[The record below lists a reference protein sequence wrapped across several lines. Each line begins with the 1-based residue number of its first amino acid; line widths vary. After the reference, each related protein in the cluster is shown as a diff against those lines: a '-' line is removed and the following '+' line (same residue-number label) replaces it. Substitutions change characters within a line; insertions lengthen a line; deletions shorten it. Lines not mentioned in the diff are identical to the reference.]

1 MEKPKLLIGDPAED
15 FRNTLAQTLQ
25 GAYRVRTAGDGWQLM
40 QLLHSFLP
48 DVLIL
53 DLIMPG
59 LDGITLLQKAAE
71 QGICPKVLATTR
83 YLSDYTLDA
92 IEHLGVGYVM
102 LKPCDISAVAA
113 RVMDLYHRLPEPV
126 LSAPDSRVTIS
137 NTLLRLGISTKLR
150 GYGYLREA
158 VLLMSKHPDQSITK
172 ELYPSVASMCNV
184 TSVQIER
191 SIRSAIATAWEHSD
205 QRIWQ
210 LYFSC
215 DDRGLIPRPSNA
227 AFISRLADSLLL
239 ESEFSPPE

>member
-25 GAYRVRTAGDGWQLM
+25 SAYRVRTAGDGWQLL
-40 QLLHSFLP
+40 QLIHSFLP
-48 DVLIL
+48 DILIL

-59 LDGITLLQKAAE
+59 LDGITLLQRAAE
-71 QGICPKVLATTR
+71 QGILPKVLATTR
-83 YLSDYTLDA
+83 YLSDYTLEA
-92 IEHLGVGYVM
+92 IEQLGVGYVM
-102 LKPCDISAVAA
+102 LKPCDVSAVAA
-113 RVMDLYHRLPEPV
+113 RVSDLSHRLPTPA
-126 LSAPDSRVTIS
+126 LSVPDSRVLIS

-172 ELYPSVASMCNV
+172 ELYPTVASVCNV

-191 SIRSAIATAWEHSD
+191 SIRSAISTAWEHSD
-205 QRIWQ
+205 PRIWQ

-215 DDRGLIPRPSNA
+215 DDSGLIPRPSNA
-227 AFISRLADSLLL
+227 SFISRLADSLLL
-239 ESEFSPPE
+239 ETDPPLGE

>member
-25 GAYRVRTAGDGWQLM
+25 SAYRVRTAGDGWQLL
-40 QLLHSFLP
+40 QLIHSFLP
-48 DVLIL
+48 DILIL

-59 LDGITLLQKAAE
+59 LDGITLLQRAAE
-71 QGICPKVLATTR
+71 QGILPKVLATTR
-83 YLSDYTLDA
+83 YLSDYTLEA
-92 IEHLGVGYVM
+92 IEQLGVGYVM
-102 LKPCDISAVAA
+102 LKPCDVSAVAA
-113 RVMDLYHRLPEPV
+113 RVTDLSHRLPTPA
-126 LSAPDSRVTIS
+126 LSVPDSRVLIS

-172 ELYPSVASMCNV
+172 ELYPTVASVCNV

-191 SIRSAIATAWEHSD
+191 SIRSAISTAWEHSD
-205 QRIWQ
+205 PRIWQ

-215 DDRGLIPRPSNA
+215 DDSGLIPRPSNA
-227 AFISRLADSLLL
+227 SFISRLADSLLL
-239 ESEFSPPE
+239 ETDPPLGE